1 MSYTVVKAS
10 LNQFCNNEVLK
21 SKINDIV
28 LNANKIMFEAYCFAN
43 LHVLKCIEENQPLPQ
58 LNQSFFQK
66 CCAFVSTMYNRKEA
80 AKKDQDLSSTY
91 ELYKQCY
98 PDRYKIAYRDNI
110 AIVLNYIS
118 KDMAVATSNHLTLN
132 FYKRFSS
139 FLKAKYPTIPND
151 ERYIIC
157 KDIYDKEYIG
167 NNELVLEYRNK
178 LGNIPPYEN
187 NIKKDPS
194 YIISVYEEILNF
206 NKSNG
211 KRLFSLL
218 PLKGGFQMSYITID
232 NSVLR
237 DLIVGYKLK
246 DCDKLTVLKEDIEAN
261 PRPYWEEFF
270 NVKKYETSSRK
281 FAMVKTDG
289 KSVSIVLEIPDKIIR
304 QQKNNRKTKKTIDTS
319 CIPSEMF
326 DHVIGLDPGLR
337 NTFVGY
343 NNFDD
348 VIRCSGKEYYHSS
361 GVNIT
366 NYKQQRCYNRNT
378 EFMDFKANMPCA
390 KTTSL
395 TELQNFISYSLKGV
409 DNALQLHHKNPFRK
423 WKFKTYISK
432 QNTFLNICKKISK
445 KSHKTDT
452 SVRTIVGFGDWSNPR
467 DSIIRGHKRGPVKQI
482 KEELKRWCPVMDV
495 DEFRT
500 SKLCCCCHSNCKKV
514 LFDGKEVNSV
524 LRCTNNECGITIDRD
539 INGSKNIFMLFN
551 KMLSGQARPSAF
563 CR

>member
-139 FLKAKYPTIPND
+139 FLKAKYQTIPND

-218 PLKGGFQMSYITID
+218 PFKGGFQMSYITID

-289 KSVSIVLEIPDKIIR
+289 KSVSIVLEIPDKIIK
-304 QQKNNRKTKKTIDTS
+304 QQQNKRKTKKTIDTS
-319 CIPSEMF
+319 CIPSERF

-337 NTFVGY
+337 YTFVGC

-348 VIRCSGKEYYHSS
+348 VIRCSGREYYHSS
-361 GVNIT
+361 GVNT
-366 NYKQQRCYNRNT
+366 MNYKQQRCYNRNT
-378 EFMDFKANMPCA
+378 EFMDFKANMPCP

-395 TELQNFISYSLKGV
+395 AELQHFILYSLKGI

-423 WKFKTYISK
+423 WKFKTYIRK
-432 QNTFLNICKKISK
+432 QKTFLDICKKISK
-445 KSHKTDT
+445 KKNKNDH

-482 KEELKRWCPVMDV
+482 KEELKRWCHVMDV

-500 SKLCCCCHSNCKKV
+500 SKLCCCCHSTCKKV

-551 KMLSGQARPSAF
+551 KMLSGQARPPAF